1 MVALQSYGRRDADDG
16 AGVNGL
22 RDLPVSVELPGVLG
36 QEVTAFVEVEAGW
49 QVVSAG
55 GSLAP
60 VLALAAA
67 PVPGRASVVVVP
79 GPVGS
84 AVVREALLSGALD
97 VIGWPQDRARLLEA
111 PLRAARG
118 GPSASAGRGA
128 GRFAVG
134 GLAGGAGTST
144 VALGVAAVLAWSG
157 RRTVVVG
164 DSDLLVLC
172 GMGPWRGPGS
182 AELAALGPD
191 GAAAELPGLV
201 RPVPGV
207 DGLSVLGGGPVSST
221 AGWPADVAVVDLG
234 VVGRG
239 SAVVGADLLVAR
251 PDSCLAA
258 AGAAPADAAVLVVG
272 EGPLDRTAVRRV
284 LGRAPDGWLPRCA
297 RVARAGVA
305 GRLPS
310 GMPGS
315 YLAALRDVL
324 RRVHR

>member
-1 MVALQSYGRRDADDG
+1 MNA
-16 AGVNGL
+16 L

-36 QEVTAFVEVEAGW
+36 QEVTAYVEVEAGW
-49 QVVSAG
+49 QVVAAG

-67 PVPGRASVVVVP
+67 VVPGRASVVVVP
-79 GPVGS
+79 GHAGS
-84 AVVREALLSGALD
+84 ALVREALLAGALD

-118 GPSASAGRGA
+118 GTSAPASGPGA

-144 VALGVAAVLAWSG
+144 VALGLAAVLAWSG

-164 DSDLLVLC
+164 DSDLLMLC

-182 AELAALGPD
+182 AELAALGPE

-201 RPVPGV
+201 RAVPGV
-207 DGLSVLGGGPVSST
+207 DGLSVLGGGPVAST
-221 AGWPADVAVVDLG
+221 AGWPTDVAVVDLG
-234 VVGRG
+234 VVGRR
-239 SAVVGADLLVAR
+239 SAVVGTDLLVAR
-251 PDSCLAA
+251 PDTSLAA
-258 AGAAPADAAVLVVG
+258 AESVSADAALLLVG
-272 EGPLDRTAVRRV
+272 EGPLDRAAVRRV
-284 LGRAPDGWLPRCA
+284 LGRPPDGWLPRCA

-315 YLAALRDVL
+315 YVAALRDVL